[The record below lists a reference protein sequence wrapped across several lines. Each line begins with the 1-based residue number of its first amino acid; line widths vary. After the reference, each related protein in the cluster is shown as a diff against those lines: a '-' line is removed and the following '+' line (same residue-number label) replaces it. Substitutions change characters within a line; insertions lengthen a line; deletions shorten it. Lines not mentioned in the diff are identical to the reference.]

1 MGCRTHPFW
10 DEVQDYASTNT
21 LLKTNPRF
29 KERLYTV
36 LPTGV
41 GTDWIHTDVGAL
53 ILEPIGDIKINE
65 RGVPESLSRQYRRI
79 GWLQTDIFLLYD
91 NARDAKREFLKKYG
105 NSHIDLLKLR
115 EFRES
120 WMECDPTEIFIV

>member
-1 MGCRTHPFW
+1 M
-10 DEVQDYASTNT
+10 QNTNA
-21 LLKTNPRF
+21 LLKMNPRF
-29 KERLYTV
+29 KERLCTV

-41 GTDWIHTDVGAL
+41 GTDWSRTDVGAL
-53 ILEPIGDIKINE
+53 ILEPIEDIKINE
-65 RGVPESLSRQYRRI
+65 RGVPESLSGQYRRI

-91 NARDAKREFLKKYG
+91 NAGDAKREFLKKYG
-105 NSHIDLLKLR
+105 YSHIDLLKLR